1 MMVPS
6 HHLETTAMFNEL
18 FEEFEVLREGPPAK
32 MKHDPITAAK
42 CAVSVDNVKASRRPF
57 SSVAVE
63 TSVCGSNT
71 TLDVRSSHS
80 CPGEEN
86 LLSGQ

>member
-1 MMVPS
+1 MVPS
-6 HHLETTAMFNEL
+6 HHLETTVMFTEL
-18 FEEFEVLREGPPAK
+18 FEEFEVLQEGPPAK

-42 CAVSVDNVKASRRPF
+42 CAIRVDKVKASMRPF
-57 SSVAVE
+57 SSVAVA

-71 TLDVRSSHS
+71 TLGIWSSHS

-86 LLSGQ
+86 LLSGH